1 MKQFKRK
8 LYQQSCYIWAEFKS
22 LSLLLSPRFYF
33 SDKTKPLTVF
43 ALLFVV
49 FQSFAQNDGY
59 IASKM
64 IQANKEI
71 EILEKVV
78 VGEFSKTPIVIAP
91 VVIPEKDYIA
101 ENWITTRFNPY
112 ENTLLEYPFKLT
124 FKDSVFAS
132 PILRKKVVTSHFG
145 WRRGRAHKGID
156 IDLYTGDKVLAMM
169 GGKVRYVKWHYGH
182 GNIVVIRHYN
192 GLETVY
198 AHLSKQL
205 VQVNDSV
212 KKGQIIGK
220 GGISGNA
227 RGSHLHLEVRFQGTC
242 INPEY
247 LFDFGPE
254 NKIRA
259 SEIWVNKKWSQAYTQ
274 NSRRQ
279 ADIYICH
286 TLEEAQTMATPEI
299 TYHIIKR
306 GDTLSSISHKYQ
318 VSIPNLCKSNH
329 ITTKTMLRV
338 GQKIAIH

>member
-1 MKQFKRK
+1 MSFTLFYVFKNLK
-8 LYQQSCYIWAEFKS
+8 LYLGFLLI
-22 LSLLLSPRFYF
+22 LLLKIPC
-33 SDKTKPLTVF
+33 L
-43 ALLFVV
+43 
-49 FQSFAQNDGY
+49 AQNDGY
-59 IASKM
+59 IKSKR
-64 IQANKEI
+64 IETNKEI
-71 EILEKVV
+71 ETLEKIV
-78 VGEFSKTPIVIAP
+78 VGDFSRTPIVIPTSA
-91 VVIPEKDYIA
+91 IKQKDYIA
-101 ENWITTRFNPY
+101 ENWITTKFNPY
-112 ENTLLEYPFKLT
+112 ENMVLEYPFKLT

-132 PILRKKVVTSHFG
+132 PITRKKVVTSHFG
-145 WRRGRAHKGID
+145 WRRGSVHKGID

-182 GNIVVIRHYN
+182 GNVVVIRHYN

-205 VQVNDSV
+205 VQVNDSMY
-212 KKGQIIGK
+212 KGQIIGK

-247 LFDFGPE
+247 VFDFGPK

-259 SEIWVNKKWSQAYTQ
+259 SQIWVNKKWSQAYTQ
-274 NSRRQ
+274 NSRQQ
-279 ADIYICH
+279 AEIHVCH
-286 TLEEAQTMATPEI
+286 TLKEAETRATPEI
-299 TYHIIKR
+299 TYHIIRR

-338 GQKIAIH
+338 GQKIAIR